1 MNSLLFSGLR
11 GGVKVKSLEE
21 IRREKALRSMQRMR
35 AAQKAEDSKELE
47 QAIPGTAQLGH
58 L

>member
-1 MNSLLFSGLR
+1 M
-11 GGVKVKSLEE
+11 KSLEE

-47 QAIPGTAQLGH
+47 QAIPGTVQLRH